1 VTPSGERLAEE
12 RRPHHVVGG
21 EAPVSIDDM
30 DQTVSET
37 SVGAGSGLGRRRDTP
52 GRSWRTV
59 VAVVGVALAAGTTC
73 ATAGSLPIVASTQA
87 ATPSARDGQP
97 SPGGAAAIDSADS
110 FRPPTTPS
118 SSRVQLRGQKWS
130 APQLQRSEAG
140 IAWSPRPRVTLEL
153 NYERSALGPTMR
165 HDHDDG
171 IFTRLKLGF

>member
-1 VTPSGERLAEE
+1 MTPSGDPLAEE
-12 RRPHHVVGG
+12 RRLQRVVGG
-21 EAPVSIDDM
+21 EASIDDM
-30 DQTVSET
+30 GEAASET
-37 SVGAGSGLGRRRDTP
+37 SVGAGSGLGRRDSL

>member
-1 VTPSGERLAEE
+1 MTPSGDRLAEE
-12 RRPHHVVGG
+12 RRLHHVAGG
-21 EAPVSIDDM
+21 EAPVSIDEM

-37 SVGAGSGLGRRRDTP
+37 SVGAGSGFGRRDTL

-73 ATAGSLPIVASTQA
+73 ATAGSLPVVASTQA

-97 SPGGAAAIDSADS
+97 SPGRAVAIDSADS
-110 FRPPTTPS
+110 FPPPTTPS
-118 SSRVQLRGQKWS
+118 SSRVQLHGQKWS

>member
-1 VTPSGERLAEE
+1 MTPSRDRLAEE
-12 RRPHHVVGG
+12 RRLHHVVGG
-21 EAPVSIDDM
+21 EAPVSIDEI

-37 SVGAGSGLGRRRDTP
+37 SVSAGSGLGRRDTL

>member
-1 VTPSGERLAEE
+1 MTPSGERLAEG
-12 RRPHHVVGG
+12 RHPHHVVGG

-37 SVGAGSGLGRRRDTP
+37 SVGAGSGLGRRDTL

-87 ATPSARDGQP
+87 ATPSASDGQP
-97 SPGGAAAIDSADS
+97 SPGRAAAIESVDSL
-110 FRPPTTPS
+110 PPPS

-171 IFTRLKLGF
+171 IFTRLELGF

>member
-1 VTPSGERLAEE
+1 M
-12 RRPHHVVGG
+12 VGG
-21 EAPVSIDDM
+21 ETPLSIDDM

-37 SVGAGSGLGRRRDTP
+37 SVGAGSGLGRRDTL

-59 VAVVGVALAAGTTC
+59 VVVVGVALAAGTTG

-87 ATPSARDGQP
+87 ATPSARYGQP
-97 SPGGAAAIDSADS
+97 SPGRAATIDSADS
-110 FRPPTTPS
+110 FSPPATPS

-140 IAWSPRPRVTLEL
+140 IAWSPRTRVTLEL